1 MPTKVWAPEE
11 LLSKASAMVPILK
24 DRATNTEELR
34 RIPDET
40 VQDLLSS
47 GLYLI
52 GVPQRFGG
60 FDVDYGLILEAG
72 AELGKGCGSTAWCYS
87 L

>member
-1 MPTKVWAPEE
+1 MPTKVLTPEE

-24 DRATNTEELR
+24 DRAAHTEELC

-47 GLYLI
+47 GLCLMAFPN
-52 GVPQRFGG
+52 VSE
-60 FDVDYGLILEAG
+60 V
-72 AELGKGCGSTAWCYS
+72 STLVMA
-87 L
+87 